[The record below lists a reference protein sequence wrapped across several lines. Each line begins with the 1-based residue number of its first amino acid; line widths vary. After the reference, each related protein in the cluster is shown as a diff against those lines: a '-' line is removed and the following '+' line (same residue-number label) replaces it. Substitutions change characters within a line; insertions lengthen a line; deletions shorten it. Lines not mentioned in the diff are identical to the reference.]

1 MAKLMLADDH
11 PLFLDGMMQFLAAN
25 NHEVVCAAR
34 SAEEALDLIVT
45 TTPDVLILDVS
56 MKDGTGVEVLGKLR
70 NAGYRLPVIFMTVS
84 IDPALTVQALK
95 YGVNGIIL
103 KDSEPS
109 ELLKAIEMV
118 LEGETCIDLKVSER
132 ALYYSLADNRP
143 ISEREELLT
152 DRERHITSLVRE
164 GLRNQDIAI
173 RSGLTEGTVKV
184 HLHNIFQKLGV
195 RSRAE
200 LIVQSRRDAA

>member
-34 SAEEALDLIVT
+34 SAEETMALIASA
-45 TTPDVLILDVS
+45 TPDVLILDVS
-56 MKDGTGVEVLGKLR
+56 MKDGTGVEVLGQLR
-70 NAGYRLPVIFMTVS
+70 NAGHRLPVIFMTVS

-118 LEGETCIDLKVSER
+118 LEGETCIDLTVSER
-132 ALYYSLADNRP
+132 ALYYSVADNRP
-143 ISEREELLT
+143 IAAREELLT
-152 DRERHITSLVRE
+152 ERERHITALVRE

>member
-34 SAEEALDLIVT
+34 SVEETLALIAS

-56 MKDGTGVEVLGKLR
+56 MKDGTGVEVLGQLR
-70 NAGYRLPVIFMTVS
+70 NAGYRLPIIFMTVS

-132 ALYYSLADNRP
+132 ALYYSVAGNRP
-143 ISEREELLT
+143 IAMREELLT
-152 DRERHITSLVRE
+152 ERERHITALVRE